1 MKQHMILMPGC
12 NDLKKILLFQ
22 VMILLW
28 LNTSAQNDIVY
39 LTNSNPKITW
49 KVKAQADLKAD
60 SLNLYKTGY
69 HTSDWVSAVV
79 PGTVFA
85 SYVADSLEKDPNF
98 GDNIYKVDKKKYDRN
113 FWYRTEFT
121 VPSSF
126 TKKVIWLNFKG
137 INRKAEIYLNGTKLG
152 SLDGFMQ
159 PGQYDITGIVNKTG
173 LNILAVLVYWP
184 HTPLVNY
191 ASPTYIPSASW
202 DWMPYVPGLNMGITD
217 DVYLNNTGSLTLADP
232 WIRTDLPTNAR
243 ADLSLEMK
251 IKNSSANFEQG
262 VLSGVIN
269 PGNIQFSQKV
279 FVGANG
285 SADIKIDKK
294 RFPVFGINSPK
305 LWWANGYG
313 EPNLYSCRLSLKMG
327 DEVSDEK
334 EIKFG
339 IRKYTYDTVGHVL
352 HLYLNGTKIFIKGGN
367 WGMSE
372 YMLRCRGNEYDTKV
386 RFHKEMNFNMI
397 RNWIGST
404 TDEEFYDACDK
415 YGIMVWDDFWLNSIP
430 NLPDDIYTFNA
441 NAVEKIKRF
450 RNHPSIAIWCGDN
463 EGTPMAPLN
472 GWLKEDI
479 STFDGNDRYYQ
490 PNSHAGNLTGSGPW
504 TNSDPRWYFSSFPN
518 GFGGNPGWGLRSE
531 IGTAVFT
538 NFDSFK
544 KFMPKDKWWPQNDM
558 WNLHFFGPSAGN
570 AGPDR
575 YDEAIAKRY
584 GKATGIEDYCS
595 KAQLLNIE
603 TNKAMYE
610 GWEDNIWEDASGI
623 MTWMSQSAYPSLV
636 WQTYDYYY
644 DLTGAYWGAKKA
656 CEPLHI
662 QWNPVN
668 NSIKVI
674 NTTRFDEQ
682 GLTAQAE
689 VYNSDGSLVAQYSQ
703 SKIINTP
710 ANTAT
715 NCFTINFVQER
726 ENLAL
731 NKPAFASSTAS
742 GEPALVTDGNSG
754 SRWASNQ
761 TDNEWIY
768 VDLGQ
773 EQVVNG
779 VKLNWEEAY
788 GKSFKIQ
795 VSDDSKNWKDVFE
808 TEDGH
813 TGIQQITFDEEKARY
828 VRMFGLQRGSGW
840 GYSLWDFEVYGGQPR
855 SSGLSDV
862 HFIKLKL
869 TDSKG
874 KPVSDNFY
882 WRGNKRTDFTALNSL
897 PKVNLKT
904 SYSVKHEDGKYVIN
918 VWVINPFSTP
928 AAAFAIRVQAVKAS
942 TGEQILPAIM
952 SDNYF
957 SLMKGESKDL
967 RIEFDENALGHDMI
981 NLLVQP
987 YNNLVK

>member
-1 MKQHMILMPGC
+1 MFNYLSVR
-12 NDLKKILLFQ
+12 LFSFSLL
-22 VMILLW
+22 LLCCVI
-28 LNTSAQNDIVY
+28 NASAQTKIYDLNS
-39 LTNSNPKITW
+39 SNPAITW
-49 KVKAQADLKAD
+49 KIKAQTDLKPD
-60 SLNLYKTGY
+60 SANLYKAGY
-69 HTSDWVSAVV
+69 NIADWVRAVV
-79 PGTVFA
+79 PGTVFS

-98 GDNIYKVDKKKYDRN
+98 GDNIYKVDKKKYDRD
-113 FWYRTEFT
+113 FWYRTEFA
-121 VPSSF
+121 VPAGF

-137 INRKAEIYLNGTKLG
+137 INRKAEIYLNGTKIG
-152 SLDGFMQ
+152 ALDGFLQ
-159 PGQYDITGIVNKTG
+159 RGKYDITGLVNKNGPNT
-173 LNILAVLVYWP
+173 LAVLVYWP

-217 DVYLNNTGSLTLADP
+217 NVYLSNTGSLSLNDP

-243 ADLSLEMK
+243 ADLSMEMK
-251 IKNSSANFEQG
+251 IKNTTGNFEQG

-269 PGNIQFSQKV
+269 PGNIQFSEKV

-294 RFPVFGINSPK
+294 RFPELAINSPK
-305 LWWANGYG
+305 LWWPNGYG
-313 EPNLYSCRLSLKMG
+313 EPNLYTCKLSLKVG
-327 DEVSDEK
+327 DEVSDQQ

-339 IRKYTYDTVGHVL
+339 IRKYTYDTVARVL
-352 HLYLNGTKIFIKGGN
+352 HVYVNGTKVFLKGGN

-372 YMLRCRGNEYDTKV
+372 YMLRCRGDEYDTKV
-386 RFHKEMNFNMI
+386 RFHKEMNFNII

-404 TDEEFYDACDK
+404 TDEEFFDACDK
-415 YGIMVWDDFWLNSIP
+415 YGIMVWDDFWLNSIA
-430 NLPDDIYTFNA
+430 NLPDDINAFNA

-504 TNSDPRWYFSSFPN
+504 TNFDPRWYFSRFPN
-518 GFGGNPGWGLRSE
+518 GFGGNSGWGLRSE

-544 KFMPKDKWWPQNDM
+544 KFIPRDKWWPRNEM

-575 YDEAIAKRY
+575 YDDAITKRY
-584 GKATGIEDYCS
+584 GKATGVEDYCR

-662 QWNPVN
+662 QWNPVTN
-668 NSIKVI
+668 DIKVI
-674 NTTRFDEQ
+674 NTTRSDKQ
-682 GLTAQAE
+682 DITAQAE

-703 SKIINTP
+703 SKTIDAP
-710 ANTAT
+710 ANSAT
-715 NCFTINFVQER
+715 NCFTINFAEGR
-726 ENLAL
+726 ENIAL
-731 NKPAFASSTAS
+731 NKPAYASSTS
-742 GEPALVTDGNSG
+742 NGEPALVTDGNSG

-761 TDNEWIY
+761 TDSEWIY
-768 VDLGQ
+768 IDLGK
-773 EQVVNG
+773 EEIVNG
-779 VKLNWEEAY
+779 VKLNWEEAF
-788 GKSFKIQ
+788 GKAFKIQ
-795 VSDDSKNWKDVFE
+795 VSNDAKAWKGVYE

-813 TGIQQITFDEEKARY
+813 TGVQQITFDEVNGRY
-828 VRMFGLQRGSGW
+828 VRMLGLQRGSGW
-840 GYSLWDFEVYGGQPR
+840 GYSLWDFEVYGGQPK
-855 SSGLSDV
+855 SSGLTDV
-862 HFIKLKL
+862 HFVKLKL
-869 TDSKG
+869 TNKDG
-874 KPVSDNFY
+874 KLISDNFY
-882 WRGNKRTDFTALNSL
+882 WRGNKRTDFTALNQL
-897 PKVNLKT
+897 PKVSLKT
-904 SYSVKHEDGKYVIN
+904 SYTIKHEGGKYLVD
-918 VWVINPFSTP
+918 VHVVNPASTA
-928 AAAFAIRVQAVKAS
+928 AAAFAVRVQAVKAR

-957 SLMKGESKDL
+957 SLMKGEGKDIS
-967 RIEFDENALGHDMI
+967 IEFDEKVLGNDKVK
-981 NLLVQP
+981 LLVQP
-987 YNNLVK
+987 YNDPLNKTE

>member
-1 MKQHMILMPGC
+1 MKSLIHRYNKSFLLAIAGILAY
-12 NDLKKILLFQ
+12 
-22 VMILLW
+22 
-28 LNTSAQNDIVY
+28 TSSSAQSGFVY
-39 LTNSNPKITW
+39 LTNANPAIVW
-49 KVKAQADLKAD
+49 KVMPADDVKNINAICKPGYNMDAWVKATL
-60 SLNLYKTGY
+60 
-69 HTSDWVSAVV
+69 
-79 PGTVFA
+79 PGTVFS
-85 SYVADSLEKDPNF
+85 SYVAEGLEKDPNF
-98 GDNIYKVDKKKYDRN
+98 GDNIYKVDKKKYDRD

-121 VPSSF
+121 VPAGF
-126 TKKVIWLNFKG
+126 TEKTIWLNFKG
-137 INRKAEIYLNGTKLG
+137 INRKAAVYLNGTKLG

-159 PGQYDITGIVNKTG
+159 RGKYDITGLVNKSGPNT
-173 LNILAVLVYWP
+173 LAVLVYWP

-217 DVYLNNTGSLTLADP
+217 DVYLSNTGSLTLDDP

-251 IKNSSANFEQG
+251 IKNSSGNFEQG
-262 VLSGVIN
+262 VISGVIN
-269 PGNIQFSQKV
+269 PGNIQFSEKV
-279 FVGANG
+279 FVGADG
-285 SADIKIDKK
+285 SAEIKIDKK
-294 RFPVFGINSPK
+294 RFPELAVNSPK
-305 LWWANGYG
+305 LWWPNGYG
-313 EPNLYSCRLSLKMG
+313 NPDLYTCRLSLKVG
-327 DEVSDEK
+327 DVVSDEK

-339 IRKYTYDTVGHVL
+339 IKKYTYDTVGHVL
-352 HLYLNGTKIFIKGGN
+352 HVYVNGTKVFLKGGN

-372 YMLRCRGNEYDTKV
+372 YMLRCRGDEYDTKV
-386 RFHKEMNFNMI
+386 RFHKEMNFNII

-404 TDEEFYDACDK
+404 TDEAFYDACDK

-430 NLPDDIYTFNA
+430 NLPDDINTFNA

-463 EGTPMAPLN
+463 EGTPMAPIN

-479 STFDGNDRYYQ
+479 SAFDGNDRYYQ

-504 TNSDPRWYFSSFPN
+504 TNSDPRWYFSRSPN

-544 KFMPKDKWWPQNDM
+544 KFMPEDKWWPRNEM

-575 YDEAIAKRY
+575 YDDAIAKRY
-584 GKATGIEDYCS
+584 GKATGIEDYCR

-668 NSIKVI
+668 NSIKII

-689 VYNSDGSLVAQYSQ
+689 VYNSDGSLVGQYSQ
-703 SKIINTP
+703 SKIVDAP

-715 NCFTINFVQER
+715 NCFAINFAQER

-731 NKPAFASSTAS
+731 NKQAFASSTAS
-742 GEPALVTDGNSG
+742 GEPALVTDGNPG

-761 TDNEWIY
+761 SDNEWIY
-768 VDLGQ
+768 VDLGL

-779 VKLNWEEAY
+779 VKLNWEEAF
-788 GKSFKIQ
+788 GRSFKIQ
-795 VSDDSKNWKDVFE
+795 VSDDAKQWKDVYE

-828 VRMFGLQRGSGW
+828 VRMLGMQRGSGW
-840 GYSLWDFEVYGGQPR
+840 GYSLWDFEVYGGQPK
-855 SSGLSDV
+855 SNGLSDV

-869 TDSKG
+869 YDKNG
-874 KPVSDNFY
+874 KLVSDNFY
-882 WRGNKRTDFTALNSL
+882 WRGNKRTDFTALNNL
-897 PKVNLKT
+897 PKIDLKT
-904 SYSVKHEDGKYVIN
+904 SYAIKQEGGKYFVD
-918 VWVINPFSTP
+918 VRVTNPASTP
-928 AAAFAIRVQAVKAS
+928 AVAFAIRVRAVKAS

-952 SDNYF
+952 NDNYF
-957 SLMKGESKDL
+957 SLMKGESKDIK
-967 RIEFDENALGHDMI
+967 IEFDEKALGNDKI
-981 NLLVQP
+981 KLLVQP
-987 YNNLVK
+987 YNNPLK